1 MSNMPLLNKKMTVQ
15 NPSVGA
21 DGEQSL
27 TNNINS
33 ITSESTEIKTQAKKE
48 RLKLLSQKLTQES
61 SKNFLP
67 TVNLKELFE
76 SVFRDKP
83 AIVENLIYPGTY
95 ILAGAPKVGKSFF
108 VAQLAYHIATGQKLW
123 DYEVKQSTVLYLA
136 LEDDHRRLQKRMNR
150 MFGVDGTANLYFA
163 ITAKKLGEGLE
174 DQLEEFI
181 NLHPDT
187 RIIIIDTLQK
197 IRQSGSDNYS
207 YASDYEC
214 VGNLKKFADQKGIC
228 LLIVHHTRKQQASD
242 KFDMISGTTGILG
255 CADGAFILQKE
266 KRTDSTATLD
276 IVGRDQCDQKLYLV
290 RNQEKLLWDLDHT
303 ETELWKLPPDPLVM
317 KIADFITNENPKWNG
332 TASELVEILKLDIP
346 PNALTKKL
354 NIGAGIL
361 ENDFGIRY
369 ENSRTHD
376 GRRINFELI
385 SSEA

>member
-1 MSNMPLLNKKMTVQ
+1 MFSANEKMTVQ
-15 NPSVGA
+15 NPSA
-21 DGEQSL
+21 PTDGEQSPKQV
-27 TNNINS
+27 INS
-33 ITSESTEIKTQAKKE
+33 ITPDNPEIKTQAKKE
-48 RLKLLSQKLTQES
+48 RLRLLGSQLTQQS

-67 TVNLKELFE
+67 TVNLEELFDE
-76 SVFRDKP
+76 VYRDKP

-136 LEDDHRRLQKRMNR
+136 LEDDHRRLQKRMCR
-150 MFGVDGTANLYFA
+150 MFGVEGTANLHFA
-163 ITAKKLGEGLE
+163 VTSRKLGEGLE

-181 NLHPDT
+181 DKHPNT

-197 IRQSGSDNYS
+197 IRQGGNDTYS
-207 YASDYEC
+207 YANDYEC
-214 VGNLKKFADQKGIC
+214 VGNLKKFADQKEIC

-276 IVGRDQCDQKLYLV
+276 IVGRDQCDQKLYLI
-290 RNQEKLLWDLDHT
+290 RNQEKLFWDLDHA
-303 ETELWKLPPDPLVM
+303 ETELWKAPPDPIVL
-317 KIADFITNENPKWNG
+317 KILEFITKENPKWSG

-346 PNALTKKL
+346 PNIVTKKL
-354 NIGAGIL
+354 NIVATNL

-369 ENSRTHD
+369 ESNRIHD

>member
-1 MSNMPLLNKKMTVQ
+1 MSSTNKKMTVQ
-15 NPSVGA
+15 TPSVGA
-21 DGEQSL
+21 DGEQPT
-27 TNNINS
+27 TNIINS
-33 ITSESTEIKTQAKKE
+33 ITPELEEIKTKDRKD
-48 RLKLLSQKLTQES
+48 RLILLGHKLNQES
-61 SKNFLP
+61 SKNYLP
-67 TVNLKELFE
+67 TINLDELFE
-76 SVFRDKP
+76 SVYRSKP

-95 ILAGAPKVGKSFF
+95 ILAGAPKVGKSFL
-108 VAQLAYHIATGQKLW
+108 VAQLAYHIATGYRLW

-187 RIIIIDTLQK
+187 RLIIIDTLQK
-197 IRQSGSDNYS
+197 IRQGNGDSYS
-207 YASDYEC
+207 YANDYEC
-214 VGNLKKFADQKGIC
+214 VGNLKKFADQKEIC

-266 KRTDSTATLD
+266 RRTDSTATLD
-276 IVGRDQCDQKLYLV
+276 IVGRDQCDQKLYLI

-303 ETELWKLPPDPLVM
+303 ETELWKSPPDPIVL
-317 KIADFITNENPKWNG
+317 KIAEFITTDNPKWNG
-332 TASELVEILKLDIP
+332 NASELVEILKLDIA

-354 NIGAGIL
+354 NIGAGTL
-361 ENDFGIRY
+361 ENDYGIRY
-369 ENSRTHD
+369 EYHRKPD
-376 GRRINFELI
+376 RRIINLSLI
-385 SSEA
+385 SSGG

>member
-1 MSNMPLLNKKMTVQ
+1 MSSTNKKMTVQ
-15 NPSVGA
+15 TPSVGA
-21 DGEQSL
+21 DGEQPT
-27 TNNINS
+27 TNIINS
-33 ITSESTEIKTQAKKE
+33 ITPELEEINSKDRKD
-48 RLKLLSQKLTQES
+48 RLILLGHKLNLES

-67 TVNLKELFE
+67 TINLDELFE
-76 SVFRDKP
+76 SVYRSKP

-95 ILAGAPKVGKSFF
+95 ILAGAPKVGKSFL
-108 VAQLAYHIATGQKLW
+108 VAQLAYHIATGQRLW

-187 RIIIIDTLQK
+187 RLIIIDTLQK
-197 IRQSGSDNYS
+197 IRQGNGDSYS
-207 YASDYEC
+207 YANDYEC
-214 VGNLKKFADQKGIC
+214 VGNLKKFADQKEIC

-255 CADGAFILQKE
+255 CADGAFVLQKE
-266 KRTDSTATLD
+266 RRTDSSATLD
-276 IVGRDQCDQKLYLV
+276 IVGRDQCDQRLYLI
-290 RNQEKLLWDLDHT
+290 RNQEKLLWDLDHA
-303 ETELWKLPPDPLVM
+303 ETELWKSPPDPIVL
-317 KIADFITNENPKWNG
+317 KIAEFITTDNPKWNG
-332 TASELVEILKLDIP
+332 NASELVEILKLDIA

-354 NIGAGIL
+354 NIGAGTL
-361 ENDFGIRY
+361 ENDYRIRY
-369 ENSRTHD
+369 ESSRNHD

>member
-1 MSNMPLLNKKMTVQ
+1 MSSTNKKMTVQ
-15 NPSVGA
+15 IPSVGA
-21 DGEQSL
+21 DGEQPI
-27 TNNINS
+27 TNIINS
-33 ITSESTEIKTQAKKE
+33 ITSEPEEIKTKDRKD
-48 RLKLLSQKLTQES
+48 RLILLGHKLNQES

-67 TVNLKELFE
+67 TVNLDELFE
-76 SVFRDKP
+76 SVYRSKP

-95 ILAGAPKVGKSFF
+95 ILAGAPKVGKSFL

-123 DYEVKQSTVLYLA
+123 DYEVKQSKVLYLA

-150 MFGVDGTANLYFA
+150 MFGVDGTTDLYFA

-187 RIIIIDTLQK
+187 RLIIIDTLQK
-197 IRQSGSDNYS
+197 IRQGNGDSYS
-207 YASDYEC
+207 YANDYEC
-214 VGNLKKFADQKGIC
+214 VGNLKKFADQKEIC

-255 CADGAFILQKE
+255 CADGAFVLQKE
-266 KRTDSTATLD
+266 RRTDSSATLD
-276 IVGRDQCDQKLYLV
+276 IVGRDQCDQRLYLI

-303 ETELWKLPPDPLVM
+303 ETELWKSPPDPIVL
-317 KIADFITNENPKWNG
+317 KIAEFITADNPKWNG
-332 TASELVEILKLDIP
+332 NASELVEILKLDIA
-346 PNALTKKL
+346 PNAITKKL
-354 NIGAGIL
+354 NIGAGTL
-361 ENDFGIRY
+361 ENDYGIRY
-369 ENSRTHD
+369 ESSRNHD

>member
-1 MSNMPLLNKKMTVQ
+1 MSSTNKKMTVQ
-15 NPSVGA
+15 TPSVGA
-21 DGEQSL
+21 DGEQPT
-27 TNNINS
+27 TNIINS
-33 ITSESTEIKTQAKKE
+33 ITPELEEINSKDRKD
-48 RLKLLSQKLTQES
+48 RLILLGHKLNQES

-67 TVNLKELFE
+67 TVNLDELFE
-76 SVFRDKP
+76 SVYRSKP

-95 ILAGAPKVGKSFF
+95 ILAGAPKVGKSFL
-108 VAQLAYHIATGQKLW
+108 VAQLAYHIATGQRLW

-150 MFGVDGTANLYFA
+150 MFGVDGTANLFFA

-187 RIIIIDTLQK
+187 RLIIIDTLQK
-197 IRQSGSDNYS
+197 IRQGNGDSYS
-207 YASDYEC
+207 YANDYEC
-214 VGNLKKFADQKGIC
+214 VGNLKKFADQKEIC

-255 CADGAFILQKE
+255 CADGAFVLQKE
-266 KRTDSTATLD
+266 RRTDSSATLD
-276 IVGRDQCDQKLYLV
+276 IVGRDQCDQRLYLI
-290 RNQEKLLWDLDHT
+290 RNQENLLWDLDHA
-303 ETELWKLPPDPLVM
+303 ETELWKSPPDPIVL
-317 KIADFITNENPKWNG
+317 KIVEFITTDNPKWNG
-332 TASELVEILKLDIP
+332 NASDLVEILKLDIA

-354 NIGAGIL
+354 NIGTETL
-361 ENDFGIRY
+361 ENDYGIRY
-369 ENSRTHD
+369 ESSRNHD

>member
-1 MSNMPLLNKKMTVQ
+1 MTVQ
-15 NPSVGA
+15 APSVGA
-21 DGEQSL
+21 DGEQSPNL
-27 TNNINS
+27 DINS
-33 ITSESTEIKTQAKKE
+33 ISSEGSEIKTQAKKE
-48 RLKLLSQKLTQES
+48 RLRLLGSQLTQQS

-67 TVNLKELFE
+67 TVNLEELFDE
-76 SVFRDKP
+76 VYRDKP

-123 DYEVKQSTVLYLA
+123 DYEVKQSIVLYLA
-136 LEDDHRRLQKRMNR
+136 LEDDHRRLQKRMCR
-150 MFGVDGTANLYFA
+150 MFGVEGTANLHFA
-163 ITAKKLGEGLE
+163 ITSKKLGEGLE

-181 NLHPDT
+181 DKHPNT

-197 IRQSGSDNYS
+197 IRQGGNDTYS
-207 YASDYEC
+207 YANDYEC
-214 VGNLKKFADQKGIC
+214 VGNLKKFADQKEIC

-276 IVGRDQCDQKLYLV
+276 VVGRDQCDQKLYLV
-290 RNQEKLLWDLDHT
+290 RNQEKLFWDLDHA
-303 ETELWKLPPDPLVM
+303 ETELWKSPPDPIVL
-317 KIADFITNENPKWNG
+317 KISEFITNENPKWSG

-354 NIGAGIL
+354 NIGAGNL

-369 ENSRTHD
+369 ENSRNHD

>member
-1 MSNMPLLNKKMTVQ
+1 MSSTNKKMTVQ
-15 NPSVGA
+15 TPSVGA
-21 DGEQSL
+21 DGEQPT
-27 TNNINS
+27 TNIINS
-33 ITSESTEIKTQAKKE
+33 ITPELEEINSKDRKD
-48 RLKLLSQKLTQES
+48 RLILLGHKLNQES

-67 TVNLKELFE
+67 TINLDELFE
-76 SVFRDKP
+76 SVYRSKP
-83 AIVENLIYPGTY
+83 AIVDNLIYPGTY
-95 ILAGAPKVGKSFF
+95 ILAGAPKVGKSFL
-108 VAQLAYHIATGQKLW
+108 VAQLAYHIATGQRLW

-187 RIIIIDTLQK
+187 RLIIIDTLQK
-197 IRQSGSDNYS
+197 IRQGNGDSYS
-207 YASDYEC
+207 YANDYEC
-214 VGNLKKFADQKGIC
+214 VGNLKKFADQKEIC

-255 CADGAFILQKE
+255 CADGAFVLQKE
-266 KRTDSTATLD
+266 RRTDSSATLD
-276 IVGRDQCDQKLYLV
+276 IVGRDQCDQRLYLI
-290 RNQEKLLWDLDHT
+290 RNQEKLLWDLDHA
-303 ETELWKLPPDPLVM
+303 ETELWKSPPDPIVL
-317 KIADFITNENPKWNG
+317 KIAEFITTDNPKWNG
-332 TASELVEILKLDIP
+332 NASELVEILKLDIA

-354 NIGAGIL
+354 NIGAGTL
-361 ENDFGIRY
+361 ENDYGIRY
-369 ENSRTHD
+369 ESSRNHD

>member
-1 MSNMPLLNKKMTVQ
+1 MSSTNKKMTVQ
-15 NPSVGA
+15 TPSVGA
-21 DGEQSL
+21 DGEQPT
-27 TNNINS
+27 TNIINS
-33 ITSESTEIKTQAKKE
+33 ITPELEEINSKDRKD
-48 RLKLLSQKLTQES
+48 RLILFGHKLNQES

-67 TVNLKELFE
+67 TVNLDELFE
-76 SVFRDKP
+76 SVYRSKP

-95 ILAGAPKVGKSFF
+95 ILAGAPKVGKSFL
-108 VAQLAYHIATGQKLW
+108 VAQLAYHIATGQRLW

-187 RIIIIDTLQK
+187 RLIIIDTLQK
-197 IRQSGSDNYS
+197 IRQGNGDSYS
-207 YASDYEC
+207 YANDYEC
-214 VGNLKKFADQKGIC
+214 VGNLKKFADQKEIC

-255 CADGAFILQKE
+255 CADGAFVLQKE
-266 KRTDSTATLD
+266 RRTDCSATLD
-276 IVGRDQCDQKLYLV
+276 IVGRDQCDQRLYLI
-290 RNQEKLLWDLDHT
+290 RNQEKLLWDLDHA
-303 ETELWKLPPDPLVM
+303 ETELWKSPPDPIVL
-317 KIADFITNENPKWNG
+317 KIAEFITTDNPKWNG
-332 TASELVEILKLDIP
+332 NASELVEILKLDIA

-354 NIGAGIL
+354 NIGAGTL
-361 ENDFGIRY
+361 ENDYGIRY
-369 ENSRTHD
+369 ESSRNHD

>member
-1 MSNMPLLNKKMTVQ
+1 MTVQ
-15 NPSVGA
+15 TPSVAA
-21 DGEQSL
+21 DGEQSP
-27 TNNINS
+27 NKDINI
-33 ITSESTEIKTQAKKE
+33 ITSDNGEIKSQAKKE
-48 RLKLLSQKLTQES
+48 RLRLLGSQLTQQS

-67 TVNLKELFE
+67 TVNLEELFDE
-76 SVFRDKP
+76 VYRDKP

-136 LEDDHRRLQKRMNR
+136 LEDDHRRLQKRMCR

-163 ITAKKLGEGLE
+163 ITSKKLGEGLE

-197 IRQSGSDNYS
+197 IRQGGNDTYS
-207 YASDYEC
+207 YANDYEC
-214 VGNLKKFADQKGIC
+214 VGNLKKFADQKEIC

-290 RNQEKLLWDLDHT
+290 RNQEKLFWDLDHA
-303 ETELWKLPPDPLVM
+303 ETELWKALPDPIVL
-317 KIADFITNENPKWNG
+317 KISEFITNENPKWSG

-346 PNALTKKL
+346 PNIVTKKL
-354 NIGAGIL
+354 NIVATNL

-369 ENSRTHD
+369 ESNRIHD

>member
-1 MSNMPLLNKKMTVQ
+1 MTVQ
-15 NPSVGA
+15 TPSA
-21 DGEQSL
+21 ATDGEQSPSQC
-27 TNNINS
+27 NNS
-33 ITSESTEIKTQAKKE
+33 IAPEETEIKSQAKKE
-48 RLKLLSQKLTQES
+48 RLRLLGSQLTQQS

-67 TVNLKELFE
+67 TVNLEELFDE
-76 SVFRDKP
+76 VYRDKP

-136 LEDDHRRLQKRMNR
+136 LEDDHRRLQKRMCR
-150 MFGVDGTANLYFA
+150 MFGVDGTANLHFA
-163 ITAKKLGEGLE
+163 ITSKKLGEGLE

-181 NLHPDT
+181 DKHPNT

-197 IRQSGSDNYS
+197 IRQGGNDTYS
-207 YASDYEC
+207 YANDYEC
-214 VGNLKKFADQKGIC
+214 VGNLKKFADQKEIC

-290 RNQEKLLWDLDHT
+290 RNQEKLFWDLDHA
-303 ETELWKLPPDPLVM
+303 ETELWKAPPDPIVL
-317 KIADFITNENPKWNG
+317 KISEFITNENPKWSG

-354 NIGAGIL
+354 NIGAGNL

-369 ENSRTHD
+369 ENSRNHD

>member
-1 MSNMPLLNKKMTVQ
+1 MFSANEKMTVQ
-15 NPSVGA
+15 NPSA
-21 DGEQSL
+21 PTDGEQSPKQV
-27 TNNINS
+27 INS
-33 ITSESTEIKTQAKKE
+33 ITPDNPEIKTQAKKE
-48 RLKLLSQKLTQES
+48 RLRLLGSQLTQQS

-67 TVNLKELFE
+67 TVNLEELFDE
-76 SVFRDKP
+76 VYRDKP

-123 DYEVKQSTVLYLA
+123 NYEVKQSTVLYLA
-136 LEDDHRRLQKRMNR
+136 LEDDHRRLQKRMCR
-150 MFGVDGTANLYFA
+150 MFGVEGTANLHFA
-163 ITAKKLGEGLE
+163 VTSRKLGEGLE

-181 NLHPDT
+181 DKHPNT

-197 IRQSGSDNYS
+197 IRQGGNDTYS
-207 YASDYEC
+207 YANDYEC
-214 VGNLKKFADQKGIC
+214 VGNLKKFADQKEIC

-290 RNQEKLLWDLDHT
+290 RNQEKLFWDLDHA
-303 ETELWKLPPDPLVM
+303 ETELWKAPPDPIVL
-317 KIADFITNENPKWNG
+317 KISEFITNENPKWSG

-354 NIGAGIL
+354 NIGAGNL

-369 ENSRTHD
+369 ENSRNHD

>member
-1 MSNMPLLNKKMTVQ
+1 MSSTNKKMTVQ
-15 NPSVGA
+15 TPSVGA
-21 DGEQSL
+21 DGEQP
-27 TNNINS
+27 TKNINNS
-33 ITSESTEIKTQAKKE
+33 ITPEPEEIKSKDRKD
-48 RLKLLSQKLTQES
+48 RLILLGHKLNQES

-67 TVNLKELFE
+67 TVNLDELFE
-76 SVFRDKP
+76 SVYRSKP

-95 ILAGAPKVGKSFF
+95 ILAGAPKVGKSFL
-108 VAQLAYHIATGQKLW
+108 VAQLAYHIATGQRLW

-150 MFGVDGTANLYFA
+150 MFGVDGTANLFFA

-187 RIIIIDTLQK
+187 RLIIIDTLQK
-197 IRQSGSDNYS
+197 IRQGNGDSYS
-207 YASDYEC
+207 YANDYEC
-214 VGNLKKFADQKGIC
+214 VGNLKKFADQKEIC

-255 CADGAFILQKE
+255 CADGAFVLQKE
-266 KRTDSTATLD
+266 RRTDCSATLD
-276 IVGRDQCDQKLYLV
+276 IVGRDQCDQRLYLI

-303 ETELWKLPPDPLVM
+303 ETELWKYPPDPIVL
-317 KIADFITNENPKWNG
+317 KIAEFITANNPKWNG
-332 TASELVEILKLDIP
+332 NASELVEILKLDIA

-354 NIGAGIL
+354 NIGAGTL
-361 ENDFGIRY
+361 ENDYGIRY
-369 ENSRTHD
+369 ESSRNHD

>member
-1 MSNMPLLNKKMTVQ
+1 MLPLNEKMTVQ
-15 NPSVGA
+15 NPSA
-21 DGEQSL
+21 PTDGEQSP
-27 TNNINS
+27 NKDINIISPEN
-33 ITSESTEIKTQAKKE
+33 TEIKSQAKKE
-48 RLKLLSQKLTQES
+48 RLRLLGSQLTQQS

-67 TVNLKELFE
+67 TVNLEELFDE
-76 SVFRDKP
+76 VYRDKP

-136 LEDDHRRLQKRMNR
+136 LEDDHRRLQKRMCR
-150 MFGVDGTANLYFA
+150 MFGVDGTANLHFA
-163 ITAKKLGEGLE
+163 ITSKKLGEGLE

-181 NLHPDT
+181 NKYPDT

-197 IRQSGSDNYS
+197 IRQGGNDTYS
-207 YASDYEC
+207 YANDYEC
-214 VGNLKKFADQKGIC
+214 VGALKKFADRTEIC

-290 RNQEKLLWDLDHT
+290 RNQEKLFWDLDHT
-303 ETELWKLPPDPLVM
+303 ETELWKAPPDPIVL
-317 KIADFITNENPKWNG
+317 KISEFITNENPKWSG

-346 PNALTKKL
+346 PNALAKKL
-354 NIGAGIL
+354 NIGAGNL

-369 ENSRTHD
+369 ENSRNHD

>member
-1 MSNMPLLNKKMTVQ
+1 MFSVNEKMTVQ
-15 NPSVGA
+15 NPSA
-21 DGEQSL
+21 PTDGEQSL
-27 TNNINS
+27 YTDINS
-33 ITSESTEIKTQAKKE
+33 ITPDNPEIKTQAKKE
-48 RLKLLSQKLTQES
+48 RLRLLGSQLTQQS
-61 SKNFLP
+61 NKNFLP
-67 TVNLKELFE
+67 TVNLEELFDE
-76 SVFRDKP
+76 VYRDKP

-136 LEDDHRRLQKRMNR
+136 LEDDHRRLQKRMCR
-150 MFGVDGTANLYFA
+150 MFGVEGTANLHFA
-163 ITAKKLGEGLE
+163 VTSRKLGEGLE

-181 NLHPDT
+181 DKHPNT

-197 IRQSGSDNYS
+197 IRQGGNDTYS
-207 YASDYEC
+207 YANDYEC
-214 VGNLKKFADQKGIC
+214 VGNLKKFADQKEIC

-290 RNQEKLLWDLDHT
+290 RNQEKLFWDLDHA
-303 ETELWKLPPDPLVM
+303 ETELWKAPPDPIVL
-317 KIADFITNENPKWNG
+317 KILEFITKENPKWSG

-354 NIGAGIL
+354 NIGAGNL

-369 ENSRTHD
+369 ENSRNHD

>member
-1 MSNMPLLNKKMTVQ
+1 MSSTNKKMTVQ
-15 NPSVGA
+15 TPSVGA
-21 DGEQSL
+21 DGEQPT
-27 TNNINS
+27 TNIINS
-33 ITSESTEIKTQAKKE
+33 ITPELEEIKSKDRKD
-48 RLKLLSQKLTQES
+48 RLILLGHKLNQES

-67 TVNLKELFE
+67 TINLDELFE
-76 SVFRDKP
+76 SVYRSKP

-108 VAQLAYHIATGQKLW
+108 VAQLAYHIATGQRLW

-136 LEDDHRRLQKRMNR
+136 LEDDHRRLQKRMNM

-187 RIIIIDTLQK
+187 RLIIIDTLQK
-197 IRQSGSDNYS
+197 IRQGNGDSYS
-207 YASDYEC
+207 YANDYEC
-214 VGNLKKFADQKGIC
+214 VGNLKKFADQKEIC

-242 KFDMISGTTGILG
+242 KFEMISGTTGILG
-255 CADGAFILQKE
+255 CADGAFVLQKE
-266 KRTDSTATLD
+266 RRTDNSATLD
-276 IVGRDQCDQKLYLV
+276 IVGRDQCDQKLYLI
-290 RNQEKLLWDLDHT
+290 RNQEKLLWDLDHA
-303 ETELWKLPPDPLVM
+303 ETELWKSPPDPIVL
-317 KIADFITNENPKWNG
+317 KIAEFITTDNPKWNG
-332 TASELVEILKLDIP
+332 NASELVEILKLDIA

-354 NIGAGIL
+354 NIGAGTL
-361 ENDFGIRY
+361 ENDYGIRY
-369 ENSRTHD
+369 ESNRNHD

>member
-1 MSNMPLLNKKMTVQ
+1 MFSLNEKMTVQ
-15 NPSVGA
+15 NPSA
-21 DGEQSL
+21 PTDGEQSSN
-27 TNNINS
+27 TDIS
-33 ITSESTEIKTQAKKE
+33 IISSEDSEIKTQAKKE
-48 RLKLLSQKLTQES
+48 RLRLLGSQLTHQS

-67 TVNLKELFE
+67 TVNLEELFDE
-76 SVFRDKP
+76 VYRDKP

-123 DYEVKQSTVLYLA
+123 DYEVKKSTVLYLA
-136 LEDDHRRLQKRMNR
+136 LEDDHRRLQKRMCR
-150 MFGVDGTANLYFA
+150 MFGVDGTANLHFA
-163 ITAKKLGEGLE
+163 ITSKKLGEGLE

-181 NLHPDT
+181 DKHPNT

-197 IRQSGSDNYS
+197 IRQGGNDTYS
-207 YASDYEC
+207 YANDYEC
-214 VGNLKKFADQKGIC
+214 VGNLKKFADQKEIC

-290 RNQEKLLWDLDHT
+290 RNQEKLFWDLDHA
-303 ETELWKLPPDPLVM
+303 ETELWKAPPDPIVL
-317 KIADFITNENPKWNG
+317 KISEFITIENPKWSG

-354 NIGAGIL
+354 NIGAGNL

-369 ENSRTHD
+369 ENSRNHD

>member
-1 MSNMPLLNKKMTVQ
+1 MSSTNKKMTVQ
-15 NPSVGA
+15 TPSVGA
-21 DGEQSL
+21 DGEQPT
-27 TNNINS
+27 TNIINS
-33 ITSESTEIKTQAKKE
+33 ITPELEEINSKDRKE
-48 RLKLLSQKLTQES
+48 RLILLGHKLNQES

-67 TVNLKELFE
+67 TVNLDELFE
-76 SVFRDKP
+76 SVYRSKP

-95 ILAGAPKVGKSFF
+95 ILAGAPKVGKSFL
-108 VAQLAYHIATGQKLW
+108 VAQLAYHIATGQRLW

-187 RIIIIDTLQK
+187 RLIIIDTLQK
-197 IRQSGSDNYS
+197 IRQGNGDSYS
-207 YASDYEC
+207 YANDYEC
-214 VGNLKKFADQKGIC
+214 VGNLKKFADQKEIC

-255 CADGAFILQKE
+255 CADGAFVLQKE
-266 KRTDSTATLD
+266 RRTDSSATLD
-276 IVGRDQCDQKLYLV
+276 IVGRDQCDQKLYLI

-303 ETELWKLPPDPLVM
+303 ETELWKSPPDPIVL
-317 KIADFITNENPKWNG
+317 KIAEFITADNPKWNG
-332 TASELVEILKLDIP
+332 NASELVEILKLEIA

-354 NIGAGIL
+354 NIDAGTL
-361 ENDFGIRY
+361 ENDYGIRY
-369 ENSRTHD
+369 ESSRNHD

>member
-1 MSNMPLLNKKMTVQ
+1 MSSVNKKMTVQ
-15 NPSVGA
+15 TPSVGA
-21 DGEQSL
+21 DGEQPT
-27 TNNINS
+27 TNIINS
-33 ITSESTEIKTQAKKE
+33 ITPETEEINTQNRKE
-48 RLKLLSQKLTQES
+48 RLILLGHKLNQES
-61 SKNFLP
+61 GKNFLP
-67 TVNLKELFE
+67 TINLDELFE
-76 SVFRDKP
+76 SVYRSKP

-95 ILAGAPKVGKSFF
+95 ILAGAPKVGKSFL
-108 VAQLAYHIATGQKLW
+108 VAQLAYHIATGQRLW

-187 RIIIIDTLQK
+187 RLIIIDTLQK
-197 IRQSGSDNYS
+197 IRQGSGDSYS
-207 YASDYEC
+207 YANDYEC
-214 VGNLKKFADQKGIC
+214 VGNLKKFADQKEIC

-255 CADGAFILQKE
+255 CADGAFVLQKE
-266 KRTDSTATLD
+266 RRTDSSATLD
-276 IVGRDQCDQKLYLV
+276 IVGRDQCDQRLYLV

-303 ETELWKLPPDPLVM
+303 ETELWKSPPDPIVL
-317 KIADFITNENPKWNG
+317 KIAEFITADNPKWNG
-332 TASELVEILKLDIP
+332 NASELVEILKLDIA

-354 NIGAGIL
+354 NIGAGTL
-361 ENDFGIRY
+361 ENDYGIRY
-369 ENSRTHD
+369 ESSRNHD

>member
-1 MSNMPLLNKKMTVQ
+1 MFSSNEKMTVQ
-15 NPSVGA
+15 NPSA
-21 DGEQSL
+21 PTDGEQSL
-27 TNNINS
+27 RIDTNIIS
-33 ITSESTEIKTQAKKE
+33 PESTEIKTQAKKE
-48 RLKLLSQKLTQES
+48 RLRLLGSQLTQQS

-67 TVNLKELFE
+67 TVNLEELFDE
-76 SVFRDKP
+76 VYRDKP

-136 LEDDHRRLQKRMNR
+136 LEDDHRRLQKRMCR
-150 MFGVDGTANLYFA
+150 MFGVDGTANLHFA
-163 ITAKKLGEGLE
+163 ITSKKLGEGLE

-197 IRQSGSDNYS
+197 VRQGGNDTYS
-207 YASDYEC
+207 YANDYEC
-214 VGNLKKFADQKGIC
+214 VGNLKKFADQKEIC

-290 RNQEKLLWDLDHT
+290 RNQEKLFWDLDHA
-303 ETELWKLPPDPLVM
+303 ETELWKAPPDPIVL
-317 KIADFITNENPKWNG
+317 KISEFITNENPKWSG

-346 PNALTKKL
+346 PNALAKKL
-354 NIGAGIL
+354 NIGAGNL

-369 ENSRTHD
+369 ENSRNHD

>member
-1 MSNMPLLNKKMTVQ
+1 MFSANEKMTVQ
-15 NPSVGA
+15 NPSA
-21 DGEQSL
+21 PTDGEQSPKQV
-27 TNNINS
+27 INS
-33 ITSESTEIKTQAKKE
+33 ITPDNPEIKTQAKKE
-48 RLKLLSQKLTQES
+48 RLRLLGSQLTQQS

-67 TVNLKELFE
+67 TVNLEELFDE
-76 SVFRDKP
+76 VYRDKP

-136 LEDDHRRLQKRMNR
+136 LEDDHRRLQKRMCR
-150 MFGVDGTANLYFA
+150 MFGVEGTANLHFA
-163 ITAKKLGEGLE
+163 VTSRKLGEGLE

-181 NLHPDT
+181 DKHPNT

-197 IRQSGSDNYS
+197 IRQGGNDTYS
-207 YASDYEC
+207 YANDYEC
-214 VGNLKKFADQKGIC
+214 VGNLKKFADQKEIC

-290 RNQEKLLWDLDHT
+290 RNQEKLFWDLDHA
-303 ETELWKLPPDPLVM
+303 ETELWKSPPDPIVL
-317 KIADFITNENPKWNG
+317 KISEFITNENSKWSG

-346 PNALTKKL
+346 PNIVTKKL
-354 NIGAGIL
+354 NIVATNL

-369 ENSRTHD
+369 ESNRIHD

>member
-1 MSNMPLLNKKMTVQ
+1 MFSANEKMTVQ

-21 DGEQSL
+21 DGEQSPNL
-27 TNNINS
+27 DINS
-33 ITSESTEIKTQAKKE
+33 ISSEGSEIKTQAKKE
-48 RLKLLSQKLTQES
+48 RLRLLGSQLTQQS

-67 TVNLKELFE
+67 TVNLEELFDE
-76 SVFRDKP
+76 VYRDKP

-136 LEDDHRRLQKRMNR
+136 LEDDHRRLQKRMCR
-150 MFGVDGTANLYFA
+150 MFGVDGTADLHFA
-163 ITAKKLGEGLE
+163 ITSKKLGEGLE

-197 IRQSGSDNYS
+197 VRQGGNDTYS
-207 YASDYEC
+207 YANDYEC
-214 VGNLKKFADQKGIC
+214 VGNLKKFADQKEIC
-228 LLIVHHTRKQQASD
+228 LLIVHHTRKQQALD

-290 RNQEKLLWDLDHT
+290 RNQEKLFWDLDHA
-303 ETELWKLPPDPLVM
+303 ETELWKAPPDPIVL
-317 KIADFITNENPKWNG
+317 KISEFITNENPKWSG

-354 NIGAGIL
+354 NIGAGNL

-369 ENSRTHD
+369 ENSRNHD

>member
-1 MSNMPLLNKKMTVQ
+1 MSSTNKKMTVQ
-15 NPSVGA
+15 TPSVGA
-21 DGEQSL
+21 DGEQPT
-27 TNNINS
+27 TNIINS
-33 ITSESTEIKTQAKKE
+33 ITPELEEINSKDRKD
-48 RLKLLSQKLTQES
+48 RLILLGHKLNQES

-67 TVNLKELFE
+67 TVNLDELFE
-76 SVFRDKP
+76 SVYRSKP

-95 ILAGAPKVGKSFF
+95 ILAGAPKVGKSFL
-108 VAQLAYHIATGQKLW
+108 VAQLAYHIATGQRLW

-187 RIIIIDTLQK
+187 RLIIIDTLQK
-197 IRQSGSDNYS
+197 IRQGNGDSYS
-207 YASDYEC
+207 YANDYEC
-214 VGNLKKFADQKGIC
+214 VGNLKKFADQKEIC

-255 CADGAFILQKE
+255 CADGAFVLQKE
-266 KRTDSTATLD
+266 RRTDSSATLD
-276 IVGRDQCDQKLYLV
+276 IVGRDQCDQKLYLI
-290 RNQEKLLWDLDHT
+290 RNQEKLLWNLDHA
-303 ETELWKLPPDPLVM
+303 ETELWKSPPDPIVL
-317 KIADFITNENPKWNG
+317 KIAEFITADNPKWNG
-332 TASELVEILKLDIP
+332 NASELVEILKLDIA

-354 NIGAGIL
+354 NIGAGTL
-361 ENDFGIRY
+361 ENDYGIRY
-369 ENSRTHD
+369 ESSRNHD

>member
-1 MSNMPLLNKKMTVQ
+1 MSSTNKKMTVQ
-15 NPSVGA
+15 TPSVGA
-21 DGEQSL
+21 DGEQPT
-27 TNNINS
+27 TNIINS
-33 ITSESTEIKTQAKKE
+33 IAPEFEEIKSKE
-48 RLKLLSQKLTQES
+48 RKDRLILLGHKLNQES

-67 TVNLKELFE
+67 TVNLDELFE
-76 SVFRDKP
+76 SVYRSKP

-95 ILAGAPKVGKSFF
+95 ILAGAPKVGKSFL
-108 VAQLAYHIATGQKLW
+108 VAQLAYHIATGQRLW

-150 MFGVDGTANLYFA
+150 MFGVDGTANLFFA

-187 RIIIIDTLQK
+187 RLIIIDTLQK
-197 IRQSGSDNYS
+197 IRQGNGDSYS
-207 YASDYEC
+207 YANDYEC
-214 VGNLKKFADQKGIC
+214 VGNLKKFADQKEIC

-255 CADGAFILQKE
+255 CADGAFVLQKE
-266 KRTDSTATLD
+266 RRTDSSAMLD
-276 IVGRDQCDQKLYLV
+276 IVGRDQCDQRLYLI
-290 RNQEKLLWDLDHT
+290 RNQEKLLWDLDHA
-303 ETELWKLPPDPLVM
+303 ETELWKSPPDPIVL
-317 KIADFITNENPKWNG
+317 KIAEFITTDNPKWNG
-332 TASELVEILKLDIP
+332 NASELVEILKLDIA

-354 NIGAGIL
+354 NIGAGTL
-361 ENDFGIRY
+361 ENDYGIRY
-369 ENSRTHD
+369 ESSRNHD

>member
-1 MSNMPLLNKKMTVQ
+1 MFSANEKMTVQ

-21 DGEQSL
+21 DGEQSPNL
-27 TNNINS
+27 DINS
-33 ITSESTEIKTQAKKE
+33 ISSEGSEIKTQAKKE
-48 RLKLLSQKLTQES
+48 RLRLLGSQLTQQS
-61 SKNFLP
+61 SKNYLP
-67 TVNLKELFE
+67 TVNLEELFDE
-76 SVFRDKP
+76 VYRDKP

-136 LEDDHRRLQKRMNR
+136 LEDDHRRLQKRMCR
-150 MFGVDGTANLYFA
+150 MFGVDGTANLHFA
-163 ITAKKLGEGLE
+163 ITSKKLGEGLE

-181 NLHPDT
+181 DKHPNT

-197 IRQSGSDNYS
+197 VRQGGNDTYS
-207 YASDYEC
+207 YANDYEC
-214 VGNLKKFADQKGIC
+214 VGALKKFADRTEIC

-290 RNQEKLLWDLDHT
+290 RNQEKLFWDLDHA
-303 ETELWKLPPDPLVM
+303 ETELWKAPPDPIVL
-317 KIADFITNENPKWNG
+317 KISEFITNENPKWSG

-354 NIGAGIL
+354 NIGAGNL

-369 ENSRTHD
+369 ENSRNHD

>member
-1 MSNMPLLNKKMTVQ
+1 MFSVNEKMTVQ
-15 NPSVGA
+15 NPSA
-21 DGEQSL
+21 PTDGEQSSN
-27 TNNINS
+27 TDINIIS
-33 ITSESTEIKTQAKKE
+33 SEDSEIKTQAKKE
-48 RLKLLSQKLTQES
+48 RLRLLGSQLTKQS

-67 TVNLKELFE
+67 TVNLEELFDE
-76 SVFRDKP
+76 VYRDKP
-83 AIVENLIYPGTY
+83 AIVENLIHPGTY

-136 LEDDHRRLQKRMNR
+136 LEDDHRRLQKRMCR
-150 MFGVDGTANLYFA
+150 MFGVEGTENLHFA
-163 ITAKKLGEGLE
+163 VTSRKLGEGLE

-181 NLHPDT
+181 DKHPNT

-197 IRQSGSDNYS
+197 IRQGGNDTYS
-207 YASDYEC
+207 YANDYEC
-214 VGNLKKFADQKGIC
+214 VGNLKKFADQKEIC

-290 RNQEKLLWDLDHT
+290 RNQEKLFWDLDHA
-303 ETELWKLPPDPLVM
+303 ETELWKAPPDPIVL
-317 KIADFITNENPKWNG
+317 KILEFITKENSKWSG

-346 PNALTKKL
+346 PNIVTKKL
-354 NIGAGIL
+354 NIVATNL

-369 ENSRTHD
+369 ESNRIHD

>member
-1 MSNMPLLNKKMTVQ
+1 MSSTNKKMTVQ
-15 NPSVGA
+15 TPSVGA
-21 DGEQSL
+21 DGEQPT
-27 TNNINS
+27 TNIINS
-33 ITSESTEIKTQAKKE
+33 ITPEPEEIKSKE
-48 RLKLLSQKLTQES
+48 RKDRLILLGHKLNQES

-67 TVNLKELFE
+67 TINLDELFE
-76 SVFRDKP
+76 SVYRSKP

-95 ILAGAPKVGKSFF
+95 ILAGAPKVGKSFL
-108 VAQLAYHIATGQKLW
+108 VAQLAYHIATGQRLW

-150 MFGVDGTANLYFA
+150 MFGVDGTANLFFA

-187 RIIIIDTLQK
+187 RLIIIDTLQK
-197 IRQSGSDNYS
+197 IRQGNGDSYS
-207 YASDYEC
+207 YANDYEC
-214 VGNLKKFADQKGIC
+214 VGNLKKFADQKEIC

-255 CADGAFILQKE
+255 CADGAFVLQKE
-266 KRTDSTATLD
+266 RRTDSSATLD
-276 IVGRDQCDQKLYLV
+276 IVGRDQCDQRLYLI

-303 ETELWKLPPDPLVM
+303 ETELWKSPPDPIVL
-317 KIADFITNENPKWNG
+317 KIAEFITADNPKWNG
-332 TASELVEILKLDIP
+332 NASELVEILKLEIA

-354 NIGAGIL
+354 NIGAGTL
-361 ENDFGIRY
+361 ENDYGIRY
-369 ENSRTHD
+369 ESSRNHD
-376 GRRINFELI
+376 GRRIKFELI

>member
-1 MSNMPLLNKKMTVQ
+1 MSPLNEKMTVQ
-15 NPSVGA
+15 TPSA
-21 DGEQSL
+21 PTDGEQSPKL
-27 TNNINS
+27 DNNS
-33 ITSESTEIKTQAKKE
+33 ITSDNTEIKYQAKKE
-48 RLKLLSQKLTQES
+48 RLRLLGSQLTQQS

-67 TVNLKELFE
+67 TVNLEELFDE
-76 SVFRDKP
+76 VYRDKP

-136 LEDDHRRLQKRMNR
+136 LEDDHRRLQKRMCR
-150 MFGVDGTANLYFA
+150 MFGVDGTANLHFA
-163 ITAKKLGEGLE
+163 ITSKKLGEGLE

-181 NLHPDT
+181 DNHPNT

-197 IRQSGSDNYS
+197 VRQGGNDTYS
-207 YASDYEC
+207 YANDYEC
-214 VGNLKKFADQKGIC
+214 VGNLKKFADQKEIC

-290 RNQEKLLWDLDHT
+290 RNQEKLFWDLDHA
-303 ETELWKLPPDPLVM
+303 ETELWKSPPDPIVL
-317 KIADFITNENPKWNG
+317 KISEFITNENPKWSG

-354 NIGAGIL
+354 NIGAGNL
-361 ENDFGIRY
+361 ENDFRIRY
-369 ENSRTHD
+369 ENSRNHD
-376 GRRINFELI
+376 GRRINFE
-385 SSEA
+385 

>member
-1 MSNMPLLNKKMTVQ
+1 MSSTNKKMTVQ
-15 NPSVGA
+15 TPSVGA
-21 DGEQSL
+21 DGEQPT
-27 TNNINS
+27 TNIVNS
-33 ITSESTEIKTQAKKE
+33 ITPELEEINSKE
-48 RLKLLSQKLTQES
+48 RKDRLILLGHKLNRES

-67 TVNLKELFE
+67 TVNLDELFE
-76 SVFRDKP
+76 SVYRSKP

-95 ILAGAPKVGKSFF
+95 ILAGAPKVGKSFL
-108 VAQLAYHIATGQKLW
+108 VAQLAYHIATGQRLW

-136 LEDDHRRLQKRMNR
+136 LEDDHCRLQKRMNR

-187 RIIIIDTLQK
+187 RLIIIDTLQK
-197 IRQSGSDNYS
+197 IRQGNGDSYS
-207 YASDYEC
+207 YANDYEC
-214 VGNLKKFADQKGIC
+214 VGNLKKFADQKEIC

-255 CADGAFILQKE
+255 CADGAFVLQKE
-266 KRTDSTATLD
+266 RRTDSSATLD
-276 IVGRDQCDQKLYLV
+276 IVGRDQCDQRLYLI
-290 RNQEKLLWDLDHT
+290 RNQEKLLWDLDHA
-303 ETELWKLPPDPLVM
+303 ETELWKSPPDPIVL
-317 KIADFITNENPKWNG
+317 KIAEFITTDNPKWNG
-332 TASELVEILKLDIP
+332 NASELVEILKLDIA

-354 NIGAGIL
+354 NIGAGTL
-361 ENDFGIRY
+361 ENDYGIRY
-369 ENSRTHD
+369 ESGRNHD

>member
-1 MSNMPLLNKKMTVQ
+1 MSSTNKKMTVQ
-15 NPSVGA
+15 TPSVGA
-21 DGEQSL
+21 DGEQPT
-27 TNNINS
+27 TNIINS
-33 ITSESTEIKTQAKKE
+33 ITPEPEEINTKDRKD
-48 RLKLLSQKLTQES
+48 RLILLGHKLNQES
-61 SKNFLP
+61 SKNYLP
-67 TVNLKELFE
+67 TINLDELFE
-76 SVFRDKP
+76 SVYRSKP

-95 ILAGAPKVGKSFF
+95 ILAGAPKVGKSFL
-108 VAQLAYHIATGQKLW
+108 VAQLAYHIATGQRLW

-150 MFGVDGTANLYFA
+150 MFGVDGTANLFFA

-187 RIIIIDTLQK
+187 RLIIIDTLQK
-197 IRQSGSDNYS
+197 IRQGNGDSYS
-207 YASDYEC
+207 YANDYEC
-214 VGNLKKFADQKGIC
+214 VGNLKKFADQKEIC

-255 CADGAFILQKE
+255 CADGAFVLQKE
-266 KRTDSTATLD
+266 RRTDSSATLD
-276 IVGRDQCDQKLYLV
+276 IVGRDQCDQRLYLI

-303 ETELWKLPPDPLVM
+303 ETELWKSPPDLIVL
-317 KIADFITNENPKWNG
+317 KIAEFITTDNPNWNG
-332 TASELVEILKLDIP
+332 NASELVEILKLDIA

-354 NIGAGIL
+354 NIGAGTL
-361 ENDFGIRY
+361 ENDYGIRY
-369 ENSRTHD
+369 ESSRNHD